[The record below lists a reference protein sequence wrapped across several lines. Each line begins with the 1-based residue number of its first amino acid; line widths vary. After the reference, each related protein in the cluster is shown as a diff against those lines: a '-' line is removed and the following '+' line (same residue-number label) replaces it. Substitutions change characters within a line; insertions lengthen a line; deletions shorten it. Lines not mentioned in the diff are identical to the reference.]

1 VTDLP
6 NNDELRDRRR
16 EEALARRVGDA
27 LDQLAHRE
35 AVECPDAELIAAYH
49 EKSLQPDEIAR
60 WENHFATCT
69 RCRKVLQVLAASVDA
84 PLDEREVARLG
95 ELVAAARSPV
105 EATTQTADPA
115 RPVRVNWR
123 RRWLAPALGIAAA
136 LAIWF
141 VTHPARRAAQQNSPE
156 ILIAQ
161 APKSESGPSV
171 ETRSKQ
177 QSAEAPVT
185 PGNNNEADAEA
196 LKGTRAGRVQ
206 SANPSTDSLAKKNL
220 DAGGVAREIAPSSNA
235 PENNLRVE
243 KKEKAE
249 SNGTGVGTGAGV
261 GTGTPGGIAGGF
273 YTPAPGAQSAT
284 PATVAPPHPPSP
296 TAAELA
302 APQPAPSA
310 QAQDKVQAS
319 NPAPPDMRPP
329 PSVSQSVTVTEAVP
343 SVDTANATV
352 RGSLSE
358 SNVKDLPLNG
368 RNYGSLLSLK
378 AAGEF
383 PVQINSPSGKILWR
397 AGKGGIIQR
406 STDAG
411 RTWTAQRSPLQEDWI
426 AAAAVSNTVCWIA
439 GRSGAIGRTTD
450 GNHWKKI
457 APPPMAADSSGKF
470 PDWISITASGAKNV
484 TITASDQRHFSTQ
497 NAGKSWKAQ

>member
-6 NNDELRDRRR
+6 NNDESRDRRR

-35 AVECPDAELIAAYH
+35 AVECPDAEVIAAYH
-49 EKSLQPDEIAR
+49 EKSLQPDESAR
-60 WENHFATCT
+60 WENHFATCA

-84 PLDEREVARLG
+84 PLDEKEVAHLG
-95 ELVAAARSPV
+95 QLVAAARSPL
-105 EATTQTADPA
+105 EATTQTAEPA
-115 RPVRVNWR
+115 RSVRLNWR
-123 RRWLAPALGIAAA
+123 RRWLAPALGIAAV

-141 VTHPARRAAQQNSPE
+141 ATHPPRRAPDQNSAGT
-156 ILIAQ
+156 LIAQ

-196 LKGTRAGRVQ
+196 PKDARAGRVQ
-206 SANPSTDSLAKKNL
+206 SANPSTDSLAKKKP
-220 DAGGVAREIAPSSNA
+220 DDGRVAREIAPSSNA
-235 PENNLRVE
+235 PENNLRDE

-261 GTGTPGGIAGGF
+261 GTGTPGGTAGGF
-273 YTPAPGAQSAT
+273 YTPATGAQSAA

-310 QAQDKVQAS
+310 QAGDKVQAA
-319 NPAPPDMRPP
+319 NQLP
-329 PSVSQSVTVTEAVP
+329 PSVSQTVTVTEAAPQVELANGAVSGSP
-343 SVDTANATV
+343 S
-352 RGSLSE
+352 G

-368 RNYGSLLSLK
+368 RNYQSLAK
-378 AAGEF
+378 FDAQGEF
-383 PVQINSPSGKILWR
+383 PAQINSPSGKILWR

-411 RTWTAQRSPLQEDWI
+411 RSWTSQASPLQEDWL
-426 AAAAVSNTVCWIA
+426 AGAAVSDKICWIV
-439 GRSGAIGRTTD
+439 GRNGTIARTTD

-457 APPPMAADSSGKF
+457 VPPPMAADSSGKF
-470 PDWISITASGAKNV
+470 PDWISIMASDAKNV
-484 TITASDQRHFSTQ
+484 TITASDQRHFATQ
-497 NAGKSWKAQ
+497 NAGKTWTAQ